1 MTEVDS
7 PSVTADQMREVDRA
21 VIEDFHIELMQ
32 MMENAGRGMAEVAVD
47 LFRPRRV
54 LVLAGPG
61 GNGAGGLVAARHL
74 SNRGVMVRVA

>member
-1 MTEVDS
+1 
-7 PSVTADQMREVDRA
+7 
-21 VIEDFHIELMQ
+21 MQ

-61 GNGAGGLVAARHL
+61 RNGGGGLVAARHL